1 MSKSR
6 GQDTHLQPLSSRAAE
21 VAILDHI
28 TIALYYWFSEVYEV
42 DLRTQNWPK
51 MLRNKLRY
59 YIRAA
64 SISFNAV
71 ECGELNCKLKTSQ
84 LLFPSKMTY
93 FGHNWKCN
101 VLVEPQF
108 CSLFWK
114 QNCGFN
120 HNHQSATD

>member
-6 GQDTHLQPLSSRAAE
+6 EQDTHLQPLSSRAAE

-28 TIALYYWFSEVYEV
+28 TIALYYWFSEGYEV

-51 MLRNKLRY
+51 CYVTNLDRY

-71 ECGELNCKLKTSQ
+71 ENLTAN
-84 LLFPSKMTY
+84 
-93 FGHNWKCN
+93 
-101 VLVEPQF
+101 
-108 CSLFWK
+108 
-114 QNCGFN
+114 
-120 HNHQSATD
+120 